1 MASLAKNNLVRPNNL
16 QQHNTIGSS
25 PQQQV
30 RLAKQPSTATISSGQ
45 PILSAGAV
53 QVVSGAGAPARVI
66 QQQQQPPVVRHVV
79 LNNVRQGS
87 QKSIV
92 LQRSGGKIIRLQG
105 VQNTTQT
112 AAVVGTPDQQQQQ
125 QQTVYVQQQPNQ
137 QSVISRTSLLNARP
151 ADRQQAVGVQKVQ
164 AVQHITAAQ
173 AKQFVQSQSSQQ
185 GSVGAASYQLLQQGE
200 NEIITLTILKVEIRV
215 SILIYN
221 IYMYMKC

>member
-30 RLAKQPSTATISSGQ
+30 RLAKQPSTAAISSGQ

-112 AAVVGTPDQQQQQ
+112 AAVVGTPDQ